1 MLPDPGRSGAAP
13 MVRAAAAL
21 GAADLWGVPQVFL
34 DYFNT
39 PVLCGQ
45 LQLRTCGGDMKST
58 DLQPPP
64 FP

>member
-1 MLPDPGRSGAAP
+1 M
-13 MVRAAAAL
+13 RAVAAL
-21 GAADLWGVPQVFL
+21 GTTDLWGVPQVFL

-39 PVLCGQ
+39 SVLCGQ
-45 LQLRTCGGDMKST
+45 LQLRTGEGDMIST